1 MSSCGVPRPNRRAF
15 LASCAAPLSIAWW
28 PQDQAAQPKVS
39 ISWQRAVDAYL
50 AGELHVAARVL
61 ELAPDVMAEEARIA
75 LGAWAGDA
83 ADHRADERRRAVRRL
98 QAAAAIDLE
107 IPQPLSAQARS
118 GSALLLES
126 VAATAIKIL
135 KSRELPGMAM
145 PADRDGRPPE
155 AVRRR
160 MAAFR
165 GRWHVACLQ
174 RLVNDR
180 RLVEAGAIA
189 DEIALPDGDRAL
201 PEAHYLRGLLCETR
215 TRLLPTPRIQR
226 EDELRPPSRLPW
238 INGQLGDAAGW
249 YRRALA
255 ASPTHWEARLHL
267 GRVELERGRHL
278 RAVEVLQPLREL
290 QASTWIVS
298 LAWLFTGEAYVA
310 LGSLDE
316 AGHAFRR
323 ASDTPDVWQSAR
335 VALMQLALRR
345 GDLSGAADMSTEF
358 AAPRASHG
366 NSLPDA
372 WWTYVWAPRPDHT
385 AVLEPMREAI
395 LT

>member
-1 MSSCGVPRPNRRAF
+1 MSSGRWRHPDRRGF

-28 PQDQAAQPKVS
+28 PRDQATQPEAS
-39 ISWQRAVDAYL
+39 IRWLRAVDAYL
-50 AGELHVAARVL
+50 EGELHVAARVL

-75 LGAWAGDA
+75 LGAWARDA

-98 QAAAAIDLE
+98 QAAAALDLE
-107 IPQPLSAQARS
+107 MPQPLTTQGRS
-118 GSALLLES
+118 ESALFLES
-126 VAATAIKIL
+126 IAATAIRIL

-145 PADRDGRPPE
+145 PADGDGRPPNE
-155 AVRRR
+155 VRRR
-160 MAAFR
+160 LAAFR

-180 RLVEAGAIA
+180 RLLEAGALA
-189 DEIALPDGDRAL
+189 EEIALPDGDRAL

-215 TRLLPTPRIQR
+215 TRLLPAPRFPR
-226 EDELRPPSRLPW
+226 EEELRPPSRLPW

-255 ASPTHWEARLHL
+255 ASPTHGEARLHL
-267 GRVELERGRHL
+267 GRVELERGRHR
-278 RAVEVLQPLREL
+278 RAVEILQPLRES
-290 QASTWIVS
+290 QVSTWIVG

-316 AGHAFRR
+316 AGHAFGR
-323 ASDTPDVWQSAR
+323 ASRIPDVWQSAR
-335 VALMQLALRR
+335 IALMQLALRR
-345 GDLSGAADMSTEF
+345 GDLSGAADTSTEF
-358 AAPRASHG
+358 AAPRPAYG
-366 NSLPDA
+366 NNLSDA